1 MKEIRSYLDPGVKLN
16 TASSWQVIKAAV
28 EMETFSKDWKS
39 IYQRANKLQGGG
51 DGGGRGRGMKD
62 LSCYRCGEKGH
73 FTTTCPIKREEAVCT
88 FKDCP
93 TPNGHL
99 IKACKNKN
107 KGPKK
112 GGKGKKKEEKAKK
125 SRRR

>member
-1 MKEIRSYLDPGVKLN
+1 M
-16 TASSWQVIKAAV
+16 
-28 EMETFSKDWKS
+28 
-39 IYQRANKLQGGG
+39 
-51 DGGGRGRGMKD
+51 
-62 LSCYRCGEKGH
+62 
-73 FTTTCPIKREEAVCT
+73 CT

-112 GGKGKKKEEKAKK
+112 GGKGKKREEKAKK
-125 SRRR
+125 VEEDEKAEEDNSPRGEESGEEERSNTPAPSTSKRIIVRSRLIKKSTKENISKEMKDNLRKNKRGKKK